1 MGKAM
6 LALVAN
12 PQDKAALGVVSQ
24 DKMLNSML
32 HTSCVGTMVNAGHAL
47 NALPQRAT
55 ANINFRIFP
64 GHKPAEI
71 MAELGRAIGDP
82 GVALW
87 WVPKNGGD
95 LRVLACDT
103 YHRRECNLHAI
114 ALTLQNLRAIE
125 RYGTVNW
132 R

>member
-1 MGKAM
+1 MISS
-6 LALVAN
+6 LDQVTEFPLVW
-12 PQDKAALGVVSQ
+12 PESKGRAAQRRSSSFVGTTIPKSTVEIEREMKVWRIRRFIVSQ
-24 DKMLNSML
+24 E
-32 HTSCVGTMVNAGHAL
+32 
-47 NALPQRAT
+47 
-55 ANINFRIFP
+55 
-64 GHKPAEI
+64 PAY
-71 MAELGRAIGDP
+71 RNRTGDP